1 MDNQQRLKKKY
12 HETACPYLMEKF
24 KYKSVMQIPKV
35 EKIKLNMG
43 IGESIKDAKLLDAA
57 VEELSLISGQ
67 KPAVSKAKR
76 SVSNFKLRKGMKIG
90 AHVTLRGRIMFE
102 FLDRLIE
109 ISIPRI
115 RDFQG
120 MPAESF
126 DGRGNYNFGIKEQ
139 TVFPEIKFD
148 NVIRANGLNISLV
161 TTARTDEEAYEL
173 LKSIGFPFKKT
184 KTEDK

>member
-1 MDNQQRLKKKY
+1 
-12 HETACPYLMEKF
+12 MEKF
-24 KYKSVMQIPKV
+24 RYKSVMQVPRI
-35 EKIKLNMG
+35 EKIKLNVG
-43 IGESIKDAKLLDAA
+43 IGDAIKEPKLLDAA
-57 VEELSLISGQ
+57 MEELTLVSGQ

-90 AHVTLRGRIMFE
+90 AHVTLRGSRMYE
-102 FLDRLIE
+102 FLDRMIE

-120 MPAESF
+120 MPVESF

-139 TVFPEIKFD
+139 TVFTEIKFD
-148 NVIRANGLNISLV
+148 NIVKANGLNITIV
-161 TTARTDEEAYEL
+161 TSAKTDEEAFEL
-173 LKSIGFPFKKT
+173 LKGVGFPFKKT

>member
-1 MDNQQRLKKKY
+1 MDNQPRLKIKY
-12 HETACPYLMEKF
+12 RETVCPYLMEKF
-24 KYKSVMQIPKV
+24 KYSSVMQIPAIT
-35 EKIKLNMG
+35 KIKLNMG
-43 IGESIKDAKLLDAA
+43 VGESIKDSKLLDAA
-57 VEELSLISGQ
+57 VEELTLISGQ
-67 KPAVSKAKR
+67 KPAISKAKR

-90 AHVTLRGRIMFE
+90 THVTMRNTIMYE

-120 MPAESF
+120 MPVESF

-139 TVFPEIKFD
+139 TVFTEIKFD
-148 NVIRANGLNISLV
+148 NVIRANGLNITIA
-161 TTARTDEEAYEL
+161 TTAKTDEEAYEL